1 MIHQDYVMVAI
12 YSMMIW
18 VCMQFMFDYNYL
30 YSFLG
35 WMGFGISYTSF
46 INYAHSRRNYERTH

>member
-18 VCMQFMFDYNYL
+18 VCMQFMFDANYL

-35 WMGFGISYTSF
+35 WIGFGVNYTSF
-46 INYAHSRRNYERTH
+46 IHYAHSRRDYERTH